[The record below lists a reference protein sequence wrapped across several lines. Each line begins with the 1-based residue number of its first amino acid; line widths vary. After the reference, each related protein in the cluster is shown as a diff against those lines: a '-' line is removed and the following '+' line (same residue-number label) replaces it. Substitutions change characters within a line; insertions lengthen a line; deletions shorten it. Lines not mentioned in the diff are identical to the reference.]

1 MSIVDRYD
9 EDHTMT
15 SVPMLGVSI
24 VAAALI

>member
-15 SVPMLGVSI
+15 SVAMLGVSI
-24 VAAALI
+24 VAAAMI